1 MWIVKYREKSEKR
14 ESERRWEQ
22 KEGRLSGE
30 KVTLGL
36 GLQKNVLFILVF
48 LSVGLGEPVRF
59 GSVQSVSDFKNRN
72 RTEPDFFCGFL
83 IG

>member
-1 MWIVKYREKSEKR
+1 MKQQEPNNCGMWIVEYRGKSERR

-36 GLQKNVLFILVF
+36 GLKKNVLFILVF
-48 LSVGLGEPVRF
+48 F
-59 GSVQSVSDFKNRN
+59 
-72 RTEPDFFCGFL
+72 
-83 IG
+83 